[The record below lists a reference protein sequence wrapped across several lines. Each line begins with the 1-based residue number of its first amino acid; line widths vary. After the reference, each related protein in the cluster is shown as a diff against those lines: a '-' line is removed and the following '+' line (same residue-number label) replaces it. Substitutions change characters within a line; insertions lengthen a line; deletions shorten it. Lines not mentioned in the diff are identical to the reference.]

1 MAEPKTKATGASVD
15 SYIDAIGD
23 EQRRDDCRTLVKLMS
38 KITGEPPVMW
48 GTGIVGFGNY
58 HYRYASGH
66 EGDSC
71 LSGFASRKGDIS
83 IYVTA
88 GFAGREPL
96 LAKLGKHKTGKVC
109 LYIKR
114 LADIDLRK
122 LESIVEDSVAEMKRR
137 YPD

>member
-15 SYIDAIGD
+15 SYIDAIDD
-23 EQRRDDCRTLVKLMS
+23 EQRRDDCRTLVRLMS

-71 LSGFASRKGDIS
+71 LAGFASRKGDIS

-88 GFAGREPL
+88 GFEGREPL
-96 LAKLGKHKTGKVC
+96 LAKLGKHKAGKVC
-109 LYIKR
+109 LYVKR
-114 LADIDLRK
+114 LADIDLER
-122 LESIVEDSVAEMKRR
+122 LESIVKGSVVEMKRR

>member
-15 SYIDAIGD
+15 SYIDAIDD
-23 EQRRDDCRTLVKLMS
+23 EQRRDDCRTLVRLMS

>member
-1 MAEPKTKATGASVD
+1 MTEPKTKATGASVD
-15 SYIDAIGD
+15 NYIDAIGD

-71 LSGFASRKGDIS
+71 LAGFASRKGDIS

-88 GFAGREPL
+88 GFEGREPL
-96 LAKLGKHKTGKVC
+96 LAKLGKHKAGKVC
-109 LYIKR
+109 LYVKR
-114 LADIDLRK
+114 LADIDLER
-122 LESIVEDSVAEMKRR
+122 LESIVKGSVVEMKRR

>member
-23 EQRRDDCRTLVKLMS
+23 EQRRVDCRTLVKLMS

-71 LSGFASRKGDIS
+71 LAGFASRKGDIS

-88 GFAGREPL
+88 GFEGREPL

-109 LYIKR
+109 LYVKR
-114 LADIDLRK
+114 LADIDLGR
-122 LESIVEDSVAEMKRR
+122 LESIVKGSVVEMQRR

>member
-15 SYIDAIGD
+15 SYIDAIDD
-23 EQRRDDCRTLVKLMS
+23 EQRRDDCRTLVRLMS

-71 LSGFASRKGDIS
+71 VAGFASRKGDIS

-88 GFAGREPL
+88 GFEGREPL